1 LYPVENL
8 ERATIQLPGLS
19 GTVESHDAYSE
30 MTISDIYGS
39 QMLNQ
44 GLNYQ
49 VNTFKTSY
57 IENLGNGKFRL
68 KPLPNEAQISN
79 TNAILIADYTSDGK
93 FDITIGGNLYSSEE
107 ETTRLDAGRGLLLAG
122 NGSGGFF
129 PISPFNSG
137 LYLSGDVKDLK
148 EIKIGAGKFIIASRN
163 RDSLQFV
170 KTLDK
175 MP

>member
-1 LYPVENL
+1 MAVKC
-8 ERATIQLPGLS
+8 LS
-19 GTVESHDAYSE
+19 
-30 MTISDIYGS
+30 
-39 QMLNQ
+39 Q

-57 IENLGNGKFRL
+57 IENLGNGKFEAYSHCQTRL
-68 KPLPNEAQISN
+68 RYPTRMQFSSLTIRA
-79 TNAILIADYTSDGK
+79 DGK

-122 NGSGGFF
+122 NGSGGFL
-129 PISPFNSG
+129 PVSPFNSG
-137 LYLSGDVKDLK
+137 LYLTGDVKDLK
-148 EIKIGAGKFIIASRN
+148 ELKIGAGKFTSLHPEIA
-163 RDSLQFV
+163 DSLQFV

>member
-1 LYPVENL
+1 
-8 ERATIQLPGLS
+8 
-19 GTVESHDAYSE
+19 
-30 MTISDIYGS
+30 M
-39 QMLNQ
+39 
-44 GLNYQ
+44 
-49 VNTFKTSY
+49 
-57 IENLGNGKFRL
+57 ENLGLSHYQTRL
-68 KPLPNEAQISN
+68 RYPTRMQFSSL
-79 TNAILIADYTSDGK
+79 TILSDGK